1 MSPRATTDGGTRGDA
16 DEPGFADALAELERI
31 VAELET
37 DDLDVDRLAER
48 VSRAGEL
55 VRTCRARLDAARF
68 AVEDVL
74 ERTDGE

>member
-1 MSPRATTDGGTRGDA
+1 MSTDRTGTGSTGA
-16 DEPGFADALAELERI
+16 DDQPGFGDALAELERI

>member
-1 MSPRATTDGGTRGDA
+1 MSTDRNGTESTGA
-16 DEPGFADALAELERI
+16 DGQPGFGDALAELERI

-74 ERTDGE
+74 ERAEGE